1 MAEKK
6 DKKDKK
12 DQKKDKKDQ
21 KEDRKPKDYD
31 EEDVPKVLKGPVV
44 PDKPKDYDAPIII
57 RGPLMDMAGPH
68 GRGKGPGMGMG
79 PCMQRMLIC
88 PTCGQRAPFGFDE
101 LPSEVPISKL
111 AAMCHQCGE
120 KVKIGDIGLT
130 KEGDYSFMG

>member
-12 DQKKDKKDQ
+12 KDQ
-21 KEDRKPKDYD
+21 KEDRKPQDYD
-31 EEDVPKVLKGPVV
+31 EEDVPKVLKGPVL
-44 PDKPKDYDAPIII
+44 PEHKSYDAPIII
-57 RGPLMDMAGPH
+57 PGPLMRGTGPH
-68 GRGKGPGMGMG
+68 GRGMGPGMGMG
-79 PCMQRMLIC
+79 PCMQPMLIC

-101 LPSEVPISKL
+101 LPSEVPLSKL

-120 KVKIGDIGLT
+120 KIKIGDIGLT